1 MINSH
6 VVGTGQHGAMQGAGV
21 GGGGTYGGVPQQLAG
36 LLDTAQRLLAETTG
50 AGYGQVKSWFERLS
64 DILELV
70 S

>member
-1 MINSH
+1 M
-6 VVGTGQHGAMQGAGV
+6 VGTGQHGAMQGAGV